1 VGGVVRAR
9 QLAQRLNTDLAIIDK
24 RRERAGV
31 SEVMNVIGDVK
42 GRHCLLVD
50 DIVDSGGSLCNAAR
64 AIAQQG
70 AASVGA
76 YVTHGVLTG
85 QAVPRIAESPI
96 EMLTLTD
103 SIQATAPVMAASNI
117 RQITISG
124 LLARAMRAV
133 SDESSVSSLFD

>member
-1 VGGVVRAR
+1 
-9 QLAQRLNTDLAIIDK
+9 
-24 RRERAGV
+24 
-31 SEVMNVIGDVK
+31 M
-42 GRHCLLVD
+42 
-50 DIVDSGGSLCNAAR
+50 
-64 AIAQQG
+64 
-70 AASVGA
+70 
-76 YVTHGVLTG
+76 THGVLTG
-85 QAVPRIAESPI
+85 QAVPRIADSPI